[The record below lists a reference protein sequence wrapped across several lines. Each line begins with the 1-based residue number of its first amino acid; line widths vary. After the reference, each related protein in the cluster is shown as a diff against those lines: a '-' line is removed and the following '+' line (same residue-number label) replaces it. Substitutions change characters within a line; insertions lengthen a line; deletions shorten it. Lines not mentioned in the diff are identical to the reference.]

1 MAIDVLG
8 KMAAYMNRMGIDQ
21 IRKDT
26 EVKFE
31 MLKHFEASHPGVR
44 YTTNHVAHL
53 SRTVC
58 VWTCEKNPK
67 DILEKM
73 KARQYLLAGGY
84 GVGKAEQIRIANF
97 PSSTV
102 QDMEKML
109 QCLSEVIS

>member
-1 MAIDVLG
+1 
-8 KMAAYMNRMGIDQ
+8 
-21 IRKDT
+21 
-26 EVKFE
+26 
-31 MLKHFEASHPGVR
+31 
-44 YTTNHVAHL
+44 
-53 SRTVC
+53 
-58 VWTCEKNPK
+58 
-67 DILEKM
+67 M